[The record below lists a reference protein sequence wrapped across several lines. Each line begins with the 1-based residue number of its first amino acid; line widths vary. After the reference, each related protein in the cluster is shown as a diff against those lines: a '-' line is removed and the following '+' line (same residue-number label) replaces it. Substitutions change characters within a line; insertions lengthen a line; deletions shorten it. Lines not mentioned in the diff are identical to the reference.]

1 MMGWS
6 MSRPL
11 NDAPNAGLAARLRHA
26 TQDLHQR
33 AERTGLMAA
42 LLRGELARPA
52 YAALLF
58 NLQAI
63 YAALEAGLSRHE
75 HLAGIDFQPLYR
87 SAALAADLSHLSSP
101 AAVDG
106 QPGLVAAASSYVSHL
121 QALADREP
129 LLLLAHAYV
138 RYLGDLH
145 GGQILHQRVS
155 RTLGLQGGEGTRFY
169 DFGPPGRVA
178 TLIGEFRTGLDA
190 LRPTQPQA
198 KALETE
204 ARRAFQRHVELFEQ
218 LPH

>member
-1 MMGWS
+1 

-11 NDAPNAGLAARLRHA
+11 NDVPSAGLAARLRHA
-26 TQDLHQR
+26 TRDLHHR
-33 AERTGLMAA
+33 AERTGPMAA
-42 LLRGELARPA
+42 LLRGELAGPA
-52 YAALLF
+52 YAVLLF

-63 YAALEAGLSRHE
+63 YAALEAGLSRHGR
-75 HLAGIDFQPLYR
+75 LAEIDFQPLYR
-87 SAALAADLSHLSSP
+87 SAALAADLSHFASQ
-101 AAVDG
+101 AASHG
-106 QPGLVAAASSYVSHL
+106 HPGLVAAASSYVAHL
-121 QALADREP
+121 ESLAQREP

-155 RTLGLQGGEGTRFY
+155 RALGLQGGQGTCFY

-178 TLIGEFRTGLDA
+178 ALIIAFREGLDA
-190 LRPTQPQA
+190 LRPTQLQA
-198 KALETE
+198 EALEAE